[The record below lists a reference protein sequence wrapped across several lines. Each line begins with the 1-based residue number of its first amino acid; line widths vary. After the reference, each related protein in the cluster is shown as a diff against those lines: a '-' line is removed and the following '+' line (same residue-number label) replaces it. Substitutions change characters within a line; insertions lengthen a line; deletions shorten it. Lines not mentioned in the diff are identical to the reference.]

1 MPNADWQAFD
11 GEDQDLDFDAPL
23 TDTPPPVDD
32 REDPLTEDP
41 LADIPGYDAIFGAPD
56 YAEIVGKKQTG
67 KSRTYERKVQSMEK
81 AIVLGALKRN
91 NFPDAAAILK
101 NGPAFARAV
110 GDAAAANDKVAG
122 YVDMFTA
129 PDNPMFVLA
138 ITAIGLFGQLAR
150 NHQEQIEQVRD
161 GAKVGW
167 KRRREMRKSGVKL
180 VQERE
185 PIATSTFKL
194 PFRKQPV
201 TIKWRL
207 KVPFVGVFTRGI
219 FGASIEPKVLTH
231 TVFSDPN
238 VIVALEKQ
246 GIIIGVRDPDV

>member
-1 MPNADWQAFD
+1 MPNADWQEFD

-23 TDTPPPVDD
+23 TENAPVNESEEL
-32 REDPLTEDP
+32 EDEP

-56 YAEIVGKKQTG
+56 YAEIVGKKQSG

-91 NFPDAAAILK
+91 NFPDAAAVLK

-110 GDAAAANDKVAG
+110 GDAAAVNDKVAG

-129 PDNPMFVLA
+129 PDNPMFILA
-138 ITAIGLFGQLAR
+138 ITSIGLFGQLAR
-150 NHQEQIEQVRD
+150 NHQEQIEHVQD
-161 GAKVGW
+161 AAKVGW

-180 VQERE
+180 VQEKE
-185 PIATSTFKL
+185 PIATTSFKL
-194 PFRKQPV
+194 PFRKKPV
-201 TIKWRL
+201 TIKWRF
-207 KVPFVGVFTRGI
+207 KVPFVGVFTKGVL
-219 FGASIEPKVLTH
+219 GSSLDPKVLTH
-231 TVFSDPN
+231 QVFSDEN

-246 GIIIGVRDPDV
+246 GITIGVRDPNV